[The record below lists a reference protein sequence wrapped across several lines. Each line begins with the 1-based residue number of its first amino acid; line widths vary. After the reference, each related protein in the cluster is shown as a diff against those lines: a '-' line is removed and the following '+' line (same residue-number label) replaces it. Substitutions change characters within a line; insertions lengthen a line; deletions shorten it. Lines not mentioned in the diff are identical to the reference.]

1 MKKKISLALSSALEV
16 QYVNEIIIVD
26 DCSTDGTEN
35 LIKKLQYKFKKI
47 KYFKN
52 KENLGSGL
60 SFIEGLKN
68 STNKYLVMLNS
79 DDFYPKEIEKLFK
92 YQIKFN
98 LDVAYGKMAIKK
110 SSGVLNI
117 LIQVIKIIVI
127 QVVGMN

>member
-1 MKKKISLALSSALEV
+1 MKKISLALSSALEV

-60 SFIEGLKN
+60 SFIEGLK
-68 STNKYLVMLNS
+68 
-79 DDFYPKEIEKLFK
+79 
-92 YQIKFN
+92 KFN
-98 LDVAYGKMAIKK
+98 
-110 SSGVLNI
+110 
-117 LIQVIKIIVI
+117 
-127 QVVGMN
+127 